1 MSEMRQHLIRMNREK
16 MIERGALT
24 DKEAVLLGKYSSLNG
39 LATIELSSETLNTN
53 SDSGSSGNGHTS
65 ISDTE
70 RLWRE
75 LMY

>member
-53 SDSGSSGNGHTS
+53 SESGSASAT
-65 ISDTE
+65 SDTE